1 MIILFGSSG
10 YIGSE
15 FKRQLTDLNLKFYCW
30 PSTANTSLFDLN
42 KWYKET
48 GNPKIDIAINCA
60 AYIGK
65 PNVEVCE
72 YNKESTILGNIIWA
86 NTITTWCKLNEITLG
101 HISSGCI
108 YSGCNP
114 NGDPFN
120 EEDEPNLT
128 FVQNNCSFYGGT
140 KALSEKI
147 VKQWENT
154 YIWRIR
160 LPFEEYDNPRNYITK
175 LINYDKLL
183 IADNS
188 LSNKKELV
196 TACIQTFTKKVP
208 FGIYNVVNSGYITTG
223 NVVERIEKTIRK
235 NKSFNL
241 INEEEFYRT
250 ISSLPRSNCI
260 ISNNKLKSVGID
272 MKDVYE
278 SIDYCLQNWKD

>member
-1 MIILFGSSG
+1 
-10 YIGSE
+10 
-15 FKRQLTDLNLKFYCW
+15 
-30 PSTANTSLFDLN
+30 
-42 KWYKET
+42 
-48 GNPKIDIAINCA
+48 
-60 AYIGK
+60 
-65 PNVEVCE
+65 VCE
-72 YNKESTILGNIIWA
+72 YNKELTILGNIIWA

-120 EEDEPNLT
+120 EKDEPNLT

-175 LINYDKLL
+175 LIRYDKLL

-196 TACIQTFTKKVP
+196 TACIQTFTRKVP
-208 FGIYNVVNSGYITTG
+208 RGNPVPAGFSNIPDIRNLAAPPMPLPKKTNNSILFMVTG
-223 NVVERIEKTIRK
+223 GVKQN
-235 NKSFNL
+235 NL
-241 INEEEFYRT
+241 FL
-250 ISSLPRSNCI
+250 SL
-260 ISNNKLKSVGID
+260 
-272 MKDVYE
+272 
-278 SIDYCLQNWKD
+278 

>member
-1 MIILFGSSG
+1 
-10 YIGSE
+10 
-15 FKRQLTDLNLKFYCW
+15 
-30 PSTANTSLFDLN
+30 
-42 KWYKET
+42 
-48 GNPKIDIAINCA
+48 
-60 AYIGK
+60 
-65 PNVEVCE
+65 
-72 YNKESTILGNIIWA
+72 
-86 NTITTWCKLNEITLG
+86 
-101 HISSGCI
+101 
-108 YSGCNP
+108 
-114 NGDPFN
+114 
-120 EEDEPNLT
+120 
-128 FVQNNCSFYGGT
+128 
-140 KALSEKI
+140 
-147 VKQWENT
+147 
-154 YIWRIR
+154 
-160 LPFEEYDNPRNYITK
+160 
-175 LINYDKLL
+175 LL